1 MSRYRLVP
9 RLLSRVD
16 PGTHLSFGPMGC
28 LIIVVEQP
36 LVYPIVYPI
45 WVGEGTVLRCR
56 KGGGRVLKHYKEL

>member
-1 MSRYRLVP
+1 
-9 RLLSRVD
+9 
-16 PGTHLSFGPMGC
+16 MGC
-28 LIIVVEQP
+28 LIIVEEQP